1 LKEKNMKIKFGIA
14 VIACLQLVGCA
25 NFPPEP
31 PKAVMELHG
40 KGELLVHK
48 LLGPLSPLNNR

>member
-1 LKEKNMKIKFGIA
+1 MKIKFGIA